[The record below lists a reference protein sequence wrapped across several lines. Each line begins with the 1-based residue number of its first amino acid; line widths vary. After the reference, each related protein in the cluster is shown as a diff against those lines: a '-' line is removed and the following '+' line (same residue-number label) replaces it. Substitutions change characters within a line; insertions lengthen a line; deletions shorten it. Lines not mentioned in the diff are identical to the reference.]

1 MEGRLALVCLVWVG
15 FTFGQTNQVNLMRHL
30 KRLTTVYPSRNAD
43 NLNALNEVS
52 TYIFEELAQYADTVY
67 FQSYELNGSVY
78 RNVVSRFGPNDKPL
92 LVLGAH
98 YDVCGEQP
106 GADDNASGIAG
117 LLEIARQLQGKQLNR
132 QIELVA
138 YTLEEPPHFRRKS
151 MGSYVHAE
159 SLKNRNATVEGM
171 VSIEMIGYFSDQL
184 KSQHYPLPILALK
197 YGRTGDFIT
206 VVKKMNGGSFSR
218 RFATRFKKTDM
229 VKTEIFS
236 GPKALPGIDFSDHL
250 NYWKFG
256 FDAVMVTDTAFYR
269 NKNYHESTDTIET
282 LDIKRMAAVVDALVQ
297 SISN

>member
-1 MEGRLALVCLVWVG
+1 MEGRLTLVFLLYVG
-15 FTFGQTNQVNLMRHL
+15 FTFSQTNEVQLMRHL
-30 KRLTTVYPSRNAD
+30 VRLTSVYPARNAE

-52 TYIFEELAQYADTVY
+52 TYIFEELSLYADTVY
-67 FQSYELNGSVY
+67 FQPYELNGKVY
-78 RNVVSRFGPNDKPL
+78 RNVVSRFGPRDKPL

-106 GADDNASGIAG
+106 GADDNASGVSG
-117 LLEIARQLQGKQLNR
+117 LLEIARQLKGKQLNR

-151 MGSYVHAE
+151 MGSFVHAE
-159 SLKNRNATVEGM
+159 SLLHRNTLVEGM
-171 VSIEMIGYFSDQL
+171 VSIEMIGYFSDEI

-218 RFATRFKKTDM
+218 RFAARFKKTGM

-256 FDAVMVTDTAFYR
+256 FDAVMITDTAFYR

-282 LDIKRMAAVVDALVQ
+282 LDLKRMAAVVDALVR

>member
-1 MEGRLALVCLVWVG
+1 
-15 FTFGQTNQVNLMRHL
+15 
-30 KRLTTVYPSRNAD
+30 
-43 NLNALNEVS
+43 
-52 TYIFEELAQYADTVY
+52 
-67 FQSYELNGSVY
+67 
-78 RNVVSRFGPNDKPL
+78 VSRFGPKDKPL

-106 GADDNASGIAG
+106 GADDNASGVSG

-138 YTLEEPPHFRRKS
+138 YTLEEPPLFRRKS
-151 MGSYVHAE
+151 MVSYVHAE

-218 RFATRFKKTDM
+218 RFAVRFKKTGM

-282 LDIKRMAAVVDALVQ
+282 LDIKRMAGVVDALVQ